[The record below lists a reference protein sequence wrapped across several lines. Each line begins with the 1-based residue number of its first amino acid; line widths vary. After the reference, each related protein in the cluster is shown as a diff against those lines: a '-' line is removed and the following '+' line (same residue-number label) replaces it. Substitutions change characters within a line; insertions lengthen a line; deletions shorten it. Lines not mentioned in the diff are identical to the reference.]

1 MLFSPDRNYVYVIE
15 RVTHA
20 ILTYKSSGGLLH
32 HVLQSRTQLAGS
44 GVVARI
50 SENFSQHRGRS
61 TKLTFLTINE
71 FPQSPRPN

>member
-1 MLFSPDRNYVYVIE
+1 MLFFPDRNYIYAIE
-15 RVTHA
+15 LITRA

-50 SENFSQHRGRS
+50 SENFPRHRERS
-61 TKLTFLTINE
+61 AKLTFLTINE
-71 FPQSPRPN
+71 FPRSPRPN